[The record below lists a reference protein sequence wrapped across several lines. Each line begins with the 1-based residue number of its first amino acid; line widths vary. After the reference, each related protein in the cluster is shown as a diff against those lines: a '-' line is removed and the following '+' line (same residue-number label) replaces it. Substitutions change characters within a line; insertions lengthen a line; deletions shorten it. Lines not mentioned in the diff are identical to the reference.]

1 VARHREG
8 ILPVRIVRSAGRI
21 QLVEQGD
28 VVSDLLLSPGPTDD
42 LFDVLAAAVVATS
55 HRQRFAMLGF
65 AAGGVLAPLRALGFA
80 GPVLAVDSSELG
92 HELFRRH
99 ASSWSGPVRF
109 ELADA
114 RRWLSKRRAPLDV
127 VLDDLSV
134 KARGGHVKPGASFQ
148 EIPSLIRARLSPGG
162 ISIATILPPVDRT
175 WTAALRA
182 VTAPWRRAVVVSG
195 DEWENRITIAGDT
208 LPEARDISRSLRTL
222 LRGIGS
228 QEAGRIFVRRFS

>member
-1 VARHREG
+1 LRV
-8 ILPVRIVRSAGRI
+8 VRRAGRI

-28 VVSDLLLSPGPTDD
+28 VVSDLLLEPGPTDD

-55 HRQRFAMLGF
+55 HRRRFAMLGF

-80 GPVLAVDSSELG
+80 GPVLAIDSSEVG
-92 HELFRRH
+92 HELFLRH
-99 ASSWSGPVRF
+99 AAGWSGPVRF

-114 RRWLSKRRAPLDV
+114 RHWLSKRRSPLDV

-134 KARGGHVKPGASFQ
+134 RARGGHVKPGASFQ
-148 EIPSLIRARLSPGG
+148 EIPSLVRARLSPTGV
-162 ISIATILPPVDRT
+162 SIVNVLPPVDRT

-195 DEWENRITIAGDT
+195 EELENRITIAGDA
-208 LPEARDISRSLRTL
+208 LPGAREISRSLRTL

-228 QEAGRIFVRRFS
+228 REAGRIFVRRFS